1 MEEEYLRKQLS
12 PSLGYSSGNYMGFS
26 PAGPKPANMLN
37 NFAGTLGP
45 EIQNIM
51 LDMQGKNPVTNAF
64 ELLLNR
70 RGIDARDE
78 EGKGFTID
86 PMQGSANVS
95 LGKNFN
101 LDLRTGPNP
110 GAQLNFNFNEPRKQQ
125 NTIENTYIPGNERI
139 SFPNEKKLN
148 AGIQQEMIDMR
159 PRSADFI
166 DSSMPPEVRN
176 KLYRLG
182 TVGSSGP
189 KSAGRQALIDMLN

>member
-26 PAGPKPANMLN
+26 PAGPKPENMLN
-37 NFAGTLGP
+37 KFAGTLGP

-51 LDMQGKNPVTNAF
+51 LDMQGENPITDAF
-64 ELLLNR
+64 GLLLNR
-70 RGIDARDE
+70 RGVSARDE
-78 EGKGFTID
+78 DGKGFDIN
-86 PMQGSANVS
+86 PMRGSANVS

-101 LDLRTGPNP
+101 LDLNTGRNP
-110 GAQLNFNFNEPRKQQ
+110 GAKLNFNFNEPMKQQ
-125 NTIENTYIPGNERI
+125 NTIENTYIPGNERTP
-139 SFPNEKKLN
+139 FPNEKKLN

-159 PRSADFI
+159 PRSTNFI
-166 DSSMPPEVRN
+166 NSPMSPEILN
-176 KLYRLG
+176 QLYRLG

>member
-37 NFAGTLGP
+37 KFAGTLGP

-51 LDMQGKNPVTNAF
+51 LGTQGENPVTNAF

-70 RGIDARDE
+70 RGIDARGE
-78 EGKGFTID
+78 EGKGFTVN
-86 PMQGSANVS
+86 PMQGNANVS

-101 LDLRTGPNP
+101 LDLFTGRNP
-110 GAQLNFNFNEPRKQQ
+110 GAKLNFNFNEPMKQQ
-125 NTIENTYIPGNERI
+125 NTIENTYIPGNERT

-148 AGIQQEMIDMR
+148 ARLQQEMIDMR
-159 PRSADFI
+159 PRSAGFI

-176 KLYRLG
+176 QLHRLG

>member
-26 PAGPKPANMLN
+26 PAGPKPENMLN
-37 NFAGTLGP
+37 KFAGTLGP

-51 LDMQGKNPVTNAF
+51 LGMQGENPVTNVF

-78 EGKGFTID
+78 EGKGFTIN
-86 PMQGSANVS
+86 PMQGNANVS

-101 LDLRTGPNP
+101 LDLNTGRNP
-110 GAQLNFNFNEPRKQQ
+110 GAKLNFNFNEPMKQQ
-125 NTIENTYIPGNERI
+125 NTIENTYIPGNERT
-139 SFPNEKKLN
+139 SFPNEKELN
-148 AGIQQEMIDMR
+148 ARIQQEMIDMR
-159 PRSADFI
+159 PRSAGFI
-166 DSSMPPEVRN
+166 DSPMSPEVLN
-176 KLYRLG
+176 QLYRLS